1 MKSSSEPTQ
10 SQKPLDGK
18 TSSQAPS
25 GETWEPYGP
34 NPSLEINNK
43 GQLRTK
49 IPVPK
54 ANALDLWGLIGKRG

>member
-18 TSSQAPS
+18 TSPTGRDQS
-25 GETWEPYGP
+25 EIWRPYGP
-34 NPSLEINNK
+34 NPLMEINNL

-49 IPVPK
+49 PINP
-54 ANALDLWGLIGKRG
+54 NAADPWGMVGKRG